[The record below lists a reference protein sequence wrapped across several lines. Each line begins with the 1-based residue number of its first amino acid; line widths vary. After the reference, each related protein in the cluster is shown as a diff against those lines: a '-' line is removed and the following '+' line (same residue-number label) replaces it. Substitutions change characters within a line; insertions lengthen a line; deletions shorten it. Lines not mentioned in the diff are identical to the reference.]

1 MIINCFDYQ
10 SSKSEKYIKKRDWK
24 MGKLYQGESS
34 EIQDDETIVNSPSN
48 DDDHAEKLIDYRQI
62 KSKFDTKARRPIS
75 KLRALRKAKGFTLEK
90 LAELTMI
97 SPSYLSRLE
106 AGDRRLN
113 TDLIHK
119 LSSVLH
125 CSPAEILKDEGW
137 QSESKAD
144 LPGDK
149 LSAVF
154 PQKDLPVFKLSAVQ
168 EFENIPREDVNTSP
182 ETLYLHRDTPIDWI
196 YRPMQLAQVTSA
208 FAVYIGSSHFGTTY
222 KEGEQILVHPSKP
235 LSKSC
240 SILVI
245 YNDDSITLGQFE
257 GWFGDSLHLI
267 SYGASIGH
275 FNVQSYHKDQLKA
288 VYRIIGTLESP

>member
-1 MIINCFDYQ
+1 
-10 SSKSEKYIKKRDWK
+10 
-24 MGKLYQGESS
+24 MGKLYQGGSP
-34 EIQDDETIVNSPSN
+34 EIQDDDIEINSPSN
-48 DDDHAEKLIDYRQI
+48 DDQNAGKLTDFRQR
-62 KSKFDTKARRPIS
+62 KSIVAKKASQPVS
-75 KLRALRKAKGFTLEK
+75 KLRALRKAKGFTLEQ
-90 LAELTMI
+90 LAELATI

-125 CSPAEILKDEGW
+125 CPSAELLDDEGW
-137 QSESKAD
+137 QSEAGAD
-144 LPGDK
+144 LLGGK
-149 LSAVF
+149 LPSVS
-154 PQKDLPVFKLSAVQ
+154 PHKDLPVYKLSAVQ
-168 EFENIPREDVNTSP
+168 EFENIPRDDVNPSP
-182 ETLYLHRDTPIDWI
+182 EILYLHRDNPIDWI

-222 KEGEQILVHPSKP
+222 KEGEQILIHPSKP
-235 LSKSC
+235 LSKNC

-245 YNDDSITLGQFE
+245 YQDDSILLGQFD

-267 SYGASIGH
+267 SYGASIGL
-275 FNVQSYHKDQLKA
+275 FNVQSHHKDQLKA